1 MIFVVIIV
9 IQRKRH
15 RPLKI
20 HCTNHIQ
27 ISIWRSICLP
37 FRLAIHRGF
46 GNRFVGFA
54 IHLRAI
60 IKQLF
65 CKKQFTKIT
74 TIATQHLPYLSR
86 DDQGPDMGYDL
97 ITTKN
102 NLLPVLHR
110 NPNSSKIWFVSI
122 NIN

>member
-74 TIATQHLPYLSR
+74 TIATQHLPYSHVMIKDRIWDMTLSR
-86 DDQGPDMGYDL
+86 LKTIYFRYNTGIPIPQKYGSFL
-97 ITTKN
+97 
-102 NLLPVLHR
+102 
-110 NPNSSKIWFVSI
+110 
-122 NIN
+122 